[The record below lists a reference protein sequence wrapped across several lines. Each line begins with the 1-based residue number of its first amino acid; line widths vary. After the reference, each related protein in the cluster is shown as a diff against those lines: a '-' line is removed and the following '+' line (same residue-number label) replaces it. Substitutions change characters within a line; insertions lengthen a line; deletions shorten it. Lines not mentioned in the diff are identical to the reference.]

1 LCRMSDI
8 DEFKKIEFRKIF
20 VTQLDEWKKIYD
32 NREPY
37 KVAIPEPLNQ
47 KLSEFQRM
55 IVYRVIRP
63 DKVVPSVTQFVRK
76 KLGQKFVEP
85 PPFSLELAFRD
96 SSATTPL
103 LFILSA
109 GSDPMAGLMKFAE
122 DRGFTGNKFNSI
134 SLGQGQG
141 PIAAKLIDKAREE
154 GTWAVLQ
161 NCHLAVSWMPAM
173 EKICE
178 ELTPERVHPSFRLW
192 LTSYPSDKFPVT
204 VLQNGVKMTNEP
216 PTGLRANLLQSYVTD
231 PISDDEFFN
240 ACHSKADIFEKLL
253 FGMCFFHALVQERR
267 KFGPIGWNIPY
278 GFNESDLR
286 ISIRQLQIYLNEY
299 EVVPYVAIR
308 YLTGECNYGGRVT
321 DGQDRR
327 LCNAILQDLIKP
339 EVLND
344 SYRFSESGLYFA
356 PPKGTKEDYIDFI
369 KSLPQSQ
376 NPEVFGMHENVD
388 ITKDLQETK
397 LFFDSILLTQN
408 EAAGQGGGGG
418 DHLLFDITSDI
429 LKKIPK
435 DFDTAAAIEK
445 YPVDYNESMN
455 TVLVQEM
462 ERFNRLIKKIR
473 SSMIDLQKAV
483 KGLVVMSNEL
493 ESIAKQLVVGR
504 VPDAWGKVSYPSLKP
519 LGSYITDFLER
530 LVMLQHWMD
539 NGKPVVFWISGFF
552 FTQAFLTGAKQNY
565 ARKMKIPIDQ
575 LDFDFIVK
583 HRQHPEKPP
592 PDGIYTYGLY
602 IEGARWNAKDHVID
616 EEVPK
621 VLSDVMPVIQFVP
634 MLKSA
639 IVDRNEYWAPIYK
652 TSARRGTLSTTGHS
666 TNYVLSLTLPTKK
679 DPNHWIKRGVALL
692 CQLDD

>member
-1 LCRMSDI
+1 
-8 DEFKKIEFRKIF
+8 
-20 VTQLDEWKKIYD
+20 
-32 NREPY
+32 
-37 KVAIPEPLNQ
+37 
-47 KLSEFQRM
+47 
-55 IVYRVIRP
+55 
-63 DKVVPSVTQFVRK
+63 
-76 KLGQKFVEP
+76 
-85 PPFSLELAFRD
+85 
-96 SSATTPL
+96 L
-103 LFILSA
+103 LF
-109 GSDPMAGLMKFAE
+109 E
-122 DRGFTGNKFNSI
+122 
-134 SLGQGQG
+134 
-141 PIAAKLIDKAREE
+141 
-154 GTWAVLQ
+154 
-161 NCHLAVSWMPAM
+161 
-173 EKICE
+173 
-178 ELTPERVHPSFRLW
+178 
-192 LTSYPSDKFPVT
+192 
-204 VLQNGVKMTNEP
+204 
-216 PTGLRANLLQSYVTD
+216 
-231 PISDDEFFN
+231 
-240 ACHSKADIFEKLL
+240 
-253 FGMCFFHALVQERR
+253 
-267 KFGPIGWNIPY
+267 
-278 GFNESDLR
+278 
-286 ISIRQLQIYLNEY
+286 
-299 EVVPYVAIR
+299 
-308 YLTGECNYGGRVT
+308 
-321 DGQDRR
+321 
-327 LCNAILQDLIKP
+327 
-339 EVLND
+339 
-344 SYRFSESGLYFA
+344 
-356 PPKGTKEDYIDFI
+356 
-369 KSLPQSQ
+369 
-376 NPEVFGMHENVD
+376 
-388 ITKDLQETK
+388 
-397 LFFDSILLTQN
+397 
-408 EAAGQGGGGG
+408 
-418 DHLLFDITSDI
+418 ITSDI

-455 TVLVQEM
+455 TVLAQEM

-493 ESIAKQLVVGR
+493 ESVAKQLVVGR

-634 MLKSA
+634 MLKSD

>member
-1 LCRMSDI
+1 MADLPGITGFLKVFQSQI
-8 DEFKKIEFRKIF
+8 P
-20 VTQLDEWKKIYD
+20 EWQKIYESK
-32 NREPY
+32 EPY
-37 KVAIPEPLNQ
+37 KTPIPEPMNE
-47 KLSEFQRM
+47 KMTEFQKM
-55 IVYRVIRP
+55 IVVRVLRP
-63 DKVVPSVTQFVRK
+63 DKVVPLVTQFVRK

-85 PPFSLELAFRD
+85 PTFSLELAYRD
-96 SSATTPL
+96 SNASTPL

-109 GSDPMAGLMKFAE
+109 GSDPMAGLLKFAE
-122 DRGFTGNKFNSI
+122 DLGFTGNKFNSI

-141 PIAAKLIDKAREE
+141 PIAAKLVDKAREE

-161 NCHLAVSWMPAM
+161 NCHLAVSWMSAM

-178 ELTPERVHPSFRLW
+178 ELTPERVHPHFRLW
-192 LTSYPSDKFPVT
+192 LTSYPSNKFPVT

-216 PTGLRANLLQSYVTD
+216 PTGLRMNLLQSYLTD
-231 PISDDEFFN
+231 PISDDEFFG
-240 ACHSKADIFEKLL
+240 ACRDKSDIFEKLL
-253 FGMCFFHALVQERR
+253 FGLCFFHALVQERK

-299 EVVPYVAIR
+299 EEIPYEAIR

-327 LCNAILQDLIKP
+327 LCNAILKDLICK

-344 SYRFSESGLYFA
+344 SYRFSESGRYYA
-356 PPKGTKEDYIDFI
+356 PPKGTKDDYVDFI
-369 KSLPQSQ
+369 KNLPQSQ

-397 LFFDSILLTQN
+397 LFFDSIMLTQN
-408 EAAGQGGGGG
+408 EASGQGGGGG
-418 DHLLFDITSDI
+418 EQMLIDITTDI
-429 LKKIPK
+429 LRKLPK
-435 DFDTAAAIEK
+435 DFNTAAALAK

-462 ERFNRLIKKIR
+462 ERFNRLVKKIR
-473 SSMIDLQKAV
+473 SSMVDLQKAV
-483 KGLVVMSNEL
+483 KGLIVMSNEL
-493 ESIAKQLVVGR
+493 DSVSRQLVVGR
-504 VPDAWGKVSYPSLKP
+504 VPDAWAKVSYPSLKP

-530 LVMLQHWMD
+530 LQMLQTWFEV
-539 NGKPVVFWISGFF
+539 GKPVVFWISGFF

-565 ARKMKIPIDQ
+565 ARKMRIPIDQ
-575 LDFDFIVK
+575 LDFDFLV
-583 HRQHPEKPP
+583 RQHEHPPKPP
-592 PDGIYTYGLY
+592 VDGIYTYGLF
-602 IEGARWNAKDHVID
+602 IEGARWNVGSHVID
-616 EEVPK
+616 EENPK

-634 MLKSA
+634 ILKKD
-639 IVDRNEYWAPIYK
+639 IPDRGDYVSPIYK